1 MPPFPPLQPPTQAQE
16 LLRSSRGALMWHG
29 EDLRRF
35 RRLISPP
42 LQALLGQPGVAV
54 LGRGLASVPEADAR
68 SMGPTRVSRPGTV
81 V

>member
-1 MPPFPPLQPPTQAQE
+1 
-16 LLRSSRGALMWHG
+16 MWHG